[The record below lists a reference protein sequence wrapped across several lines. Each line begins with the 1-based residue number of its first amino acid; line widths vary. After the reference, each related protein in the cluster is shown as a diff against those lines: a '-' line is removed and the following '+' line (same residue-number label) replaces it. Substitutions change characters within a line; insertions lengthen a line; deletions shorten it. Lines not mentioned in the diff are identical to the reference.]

1 MIRHTAWYVQS
12 EERGT
17 GMEKEELETMFCEK
31 IGLEIG
37 KFKKRMLEK
46 APKEIYGRAYQ
57 IDCMVCIY
65 EQLLEMSSELE
76 AGVLKRLLVIP
87 DILSFL
93 YGRWLKQEDSFSE
106 ELQWCLK
113 KEIRA
118 IQEKY
123 NQIVVEKGEA
133 A

>member
-1 MIRHTAWYVQS
+1 MIRHTAWYVQLK
-12 EERGT
+12 ERGI

-31 IGLEIG
+31 IGLEIS
-37 KFKKRMLEK
+37 KFKKRILERT
-46 APKEIYGRAYQ
+46 PKEIYKRAYQ

-65 EQLLEMSSELE
+65 EQLLELSVEMESE
-76 AGVLKRLLVIP
+76 VLKRLVVVP

-123 NQIVVEKGEA
+123 NQIVVEKEEA

>member
-1 MIRHTAWYVQS
+1 MIKHTVWYVRP
-12 EERGT
+12 EEREID
-17 GMEKEELETMFCEK
+17 MEKEELEALFCEK

-37 KFKKRMLEK
+37 RFKRRMLEK
-46 APKEIYGRAYQ
+46 APNEIYEKAYQ
-57 IDCMVCIY
+57 IDCIVCIY
-65 EQLLEMSSELE
+65 EQLLEQTPEME

-93 YGRWLKQEDSFSE
+93 YSRWLKQEDSFSE

-113 KEIRA
+113 REIRE
-118 IQEKY
+118 IKEKY
-123 NQIVVEKGEA
+123 NQIVKEKEEA

>member
-1 MIRHTAWYVQS
+1 
-12 EERGT
+12 
-17 GMEKEELETMFCEK
+17 MEKEELEALFCEK

-37 KFKKRMLEK
+37 NFKKRMLEK

-65 EQLLEMSSELE
+65 EQLLEMSAGLE
-76 AGVLKRLLVIP
+76 AEDLKHLLVIP
-87 DILSFL
+87 NTVSFL
-93 YGRWLKQEDSFSE
+93 YGRWLRQDDSFSE
-106 ELQWCLK
+106 ELQKCIK
-113 KEIRA
+113 DEIQG

-123 NQIVVEKGEA
+123 RQIVQRKQEEA

>member
-1 MIRHTAWYVQS
+1 
-12 EERGT
+12 
-17 GMEKEELETMFCEK
+17 MEKEELEAMFCEK

-46 APKEIYGRAYQ
+46 EPKEIYGRAYQ

-65 EQLLEMSSELE
+65 EQLLELSGEME

-87 DILSFL
+87 DTIGFL
-93 YGRWLKQEDSFSE
+93 YGRWMRQDDSFSE
-106 ELQWCLK
+106 ELQKCIK
-113 KEIRA
+113 DEIQG

-123 NQIVVEKGEA
+123 KQIVQREQEDA

>member
-1 MIRHTAWYVQS
+1 MIRHTAWYVQLK
-12 EERGT
+12 ERGR
-17 GMEKEELETMFCEK
+17 GMEKEELEFLFCEK

-37 KFKKRMLEK
+37 RFKKRMLEK
-46 APKEIYGRAYQ
+46 APNEIYERACQ
-57 IDCMVCIY
+57 IDCIVCIY
-65 EQLLEMSSELE
+65 EQLLEQMPEME
-76 AGVLKRLLVIP
+76 AEVLKRLLVIP

-93 YGRWLKQEDSFSE
+93 YGRWLKQEYSFSE

-113 KEIRA
+113 KEIWA

-123 NQIVVEKGEA
+123 NQIVLEKGEA

>member
-1 MIRHTAWYVQS
+1 MIRHTAWYVQLK
-12 EERGT
+12 ERGT
-17 GMEKEELETMFCEK
+17 GMEKEELKSLFCEK

-37 KFKKRMLEK
+37 RFKKRMLEK
-46 APKEIYGRAYQ
+46 APNEIYERAYQ
-57 IDCMVCIY
+57 IDCIVCIY
-65 EQLLEMSSELE
+65 EQLLEQMPEME
-76 AGVLKRLLVIP
+76 AEVLKRLLVIP
-87 DILSFL
+87 DILAFL

>member
-1 MIRHTAWYVQS
+1 
-12 EERGT
+12 
-17 GMEKEELETMFCEK
+17 
-31 IGLEIG
+31 
-37 KFKKRMLEK
+37 MLEK
-46 APKEIYGRAYQ
+46 APNEIYERAYQ
-57 IDCMVCIY
+57 IDCIVCIY
-65 EQLLEMSSELE
+65 EQLLEQTPEME
-76 AGVLKRLLVIP
+76 AEVLKRLLVIP

-106 ELQWCLK
+106 ELQRCLK